1 MNEPNQTTQTFI
13 DPVCGKEVTPE
24 TAAASVEYGAQTY
37 YFCSP
42 GHRTVFETD
51 PEKYI
56 TQSTSQSQS

>member
-1 MNEPNQTTQTFI
+1 MNATNETFV
-13 DPVCGKEVTPE
+13 DPVCGMEVTPE

-42 GHRTVFETD
+42 GCRTVFETD

-56 TQSTSQSQS
+56 AKAP